1 MGNIRYKGGN
11 YTRETRSSY
20 VQVEPLSVTEN
31 GTYTAPEGTAYNPIE
46 VNIESGNNNALFADS
61 VILNHSFSLTKNIVR
76 LNIPEGVLDLYDT
89 INNATVLERVVL
101 PQSFNILR
109 NYAFQGCTNLR
120 EVHFL
125 RRDTLTM
132 YSYVFNNCLRLEALY
147 FHSINPPMIMADT
160 FTGCKADANIYVP
173 AESVD
178 AYKSAQY
185 WSERAAYIQA
195 IPE

>member
-1 MGNIRYKGGN
+1 MGNIKYKGGN
-11 YTRETRSSY
+11 YTKDTRASY

-46 VNIESGNNNALFADS
+46 VNIESGNNNALFLDNDVHTFA
-61 VILNHSFSLTKNIVR
+61 VMKNIVR
-76 LNIPEGVLDLYDT
+76 LNIPEGVLNLSDA
-89 INNATVLERVVL
+89 ISNATKLERVVL
-101 PQSFNILR
+101 PQSFNELR
-109 NYAFQGCTNLR
+109 NYGFQGCSNLR

-125 RRDTLTM
+125 RRDTFTM
-132 YSYVFNNCLRLEALY
+132 YSYVFYNCLRLEALY
-147 FHSINPPMIMADT
+147 FHSINPPTIMADT
-160 FTGCKADANIYVP
+160 FTGCKADVNIYVP